1 MIELKWIVGSWQ
13 RCCTEIPLLI
23 FYFNNFRGHITADRS
38 QKWLIVPFFLVRWA
52 TVSRFILKIL
62 TRMTTGEDLDQIQT
76 LKSTNI
82 ILHM

>member
-1 MIELKWIVGSWQ
+1 MLGLGRGVAQ
-13 RCCTEIPLLI
+13 RFPSSFFIL
-23 FYFNNFRGHITADRS
+23 NNFRGHITADRS

-62 TRMTTGEDLDQIQT
+62 TRMTTGEDLDQIQA

-82 ILHM
+82 IPHMY